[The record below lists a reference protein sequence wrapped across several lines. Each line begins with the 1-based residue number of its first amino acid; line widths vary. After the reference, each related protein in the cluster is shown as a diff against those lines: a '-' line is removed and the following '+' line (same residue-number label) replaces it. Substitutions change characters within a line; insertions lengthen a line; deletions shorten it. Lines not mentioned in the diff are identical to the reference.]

1 MAFSPLSGSAGIQ
14 PGFLSSL
21 EALRRAM
28 PNNLGAQIGI
38 GSGYRSPERQRFLF
52 DRAVRKYG
60 SVAAARKWVA
70 PPGRS
75 QHNRGNAVDLTFGSP
90 AAMRAAHELAP
101 QFGLTFPMS
110 YENWHIE
117 PIGARGGKSPPARTA
132 AEAGAG
138 LVTDSTG
145 PGLASAFSGVSGGEA
160 GGGGAESGGGLP
172 KISAGGGSQG
182 TGLIYG
188 ESTPP
193 DTHLEVMS
201 ANLPPEAL
209 PQTDAGPPIAPLA
222 DLFTLPTI
230 AGSDDLPGVDEAPGG
245 VPGQAKPLTRK
256 VWR

>member
-1 MAFSPLSGSAGIQ
+1 MAFSLLSGTSGIQ

-38 GSGYRSPERQRFLF
+38 KSGYRSPERQRFLF

-75 QHNRGNAVDLTFGSP
+75 QHNLGNAVDLHYGSP
-90 AAMRAAHELAP
+90 AAMRAAHQLAG
-101 QFGLTFPMS
+101 QFGLHFPMS

-117 PIGARGGKSPPARTA
+117 PIGARGGKSTPARTA

-145 PGLASAFSGVSGGEA
+145 PGLASAFTGVSSGG
-160 GGGGAESGGGLP
+160 GVGGGAGGDKGGGLP
-172 KISAGGGSQG
+172 KISAGGPPRGA
-182 TGLIYG
+182 GLIYG
-188 ESTPP
+188 DTPQIDTSLETTPVTPSPETYATPEGVPMES
-193 DTHLEVMS
+193 
-201 ANLPPEAL
+201 
-209 PQTDAGPPIAPLA
+209 LA
-222 DLFTLPTI
+222 SLFKLPTI
-230 AGSDDLPGVDEAPGG
+230 AGSDPLLDADAPPGL
-245 VPGQAKPLTRK
+245 PGQAKPLTRK